1 MNCEKNIV
9 GNCEVK
15 GTNKHY
21 FNCYQ
26 PQCQYEFLT
35 TTADQLPQELWGMFH
50 PDSLITHIIA
60 PMHQIENWAGMGF
73 EDHLD
78 FRLDE
83 HNWEVPTWYL
93 IRNYKWYE
101 KTNFVEPFIS
111 KWEDHAERLG
121 Y

>member
-9 GNCEVK
+9 GVCETK
-15 GTNKHY
+15 KINA
-21 FNCYQ
+21 YQ
-26 PQCQYEFLT
+26 VVCQYEYLT
-35 TTADQLPQELWGMFH
+35 TTQDNLPQELWGMFH
-50 PDSLITHIIA
+50 PDSLISYYESA
-60 PMHQIENWAGMGF
+60 QDQIKEWAGMGC

-93 IRNYKWYE
+93 IRNYRWYE
-101 KTNFVEPFIS
+101 KTNFVEPFINE
-111 KWEDHAERLG
+111 WEDKAERLG